1 MGCLF
6 FLQAHAIALWFVPF
20 SSVLKAYGLAHIT
33 PWAFASGAFA
43 SFVSPMVMGALA
55 DQHASAKLIL
65 RALSLGMAVLLALT
79 FWAIENHWN
88 AFVVLAFVQLLQ
100 LCFAPCWGITTML
113 VLGQLSDPSREFGI
127 IRVWGTFGWM
137 SAGFAVSLLLQSD
150 GSTVCGF
157 AAAIAWVGV
166 ALLTVALPD
175 VVHPKTR
182 SPMTWRTLLGWETFS
197 ILRVPQHRALFLS
210 AGLLSVPLAAFY
222 PYTPLHLQDLGIQKT
237 SAFMALGQLL
247 EAASMLAMAPLL
259 RRFNL
264 RSIFVFAIAVACL
277 RYLIFFSNTLPGL
290 VIGILLHGICFTLF
304 FIPAQIY
311 VEQHIPKDLRFRAQ
325 ALMTLLISG
334 FGNLLGFLGC
344 GALYRFCTIA
354 HEMQWSLYW
363 LVLAVMVALVGGYF
377 LRAYRSASERSDP
390 FVLEKSSVI

>member
-1 MGCLF
+1 MVLTE
-6 FLQAHAIALWFVPF
+6 LAL
-20 SSVLKAYGLAHIT
+20 SEMLAAVT
-33 PWAFASGAFA
+33 LSE
-43 SFVSPMVMGALA
+43 
-55 DQHASAKLIL
+55 ASAAVLPTAAL
-65 RALSLGMAVLLALT
+65 NTAEPLEPEALSVRVRAV
-79 FWAIENHWN
+79 
-88 AFVVLAFVQLLQ
+88 
-100 LCFAPCWGITTML
+100 
-113 VLGQLSDPSREFGI
+113 PS
-127 IRVWGTFGWM
+127 
-137 SAGFAVSLLLQSD
+137 
-150 GSTVCGF
+150 
-157 AAAIAWVGV
+157 
-166 ALLTVALPD
+166 
-175 VVHPKTR
+175 
-182 SPMTWRTLLGWETFS
+182 
-197 ILRVPQHRALFLS
+197 
-210 AGLLSVPLAAFY
+210 LLSVPLAAFY

-354 HEMQWSLYW
+354 HKMQWSLYW